1 MKKAHRDGDQTV
13 RGHSRQHASKL
24 EFDAL
29 MSSHPTLHY
38 STDTMAARLPRVVI
52 VIHSSPSSSQL
63 PASVPMVSRSD
74 E

>member
-1 MKKAHRDGDQTV
+1 MPTATV
-13 RGHSRQHASKL
+13 IKPSVGSRSNKRANPEKG
-24 EFDAL
+24 ATVP
-29 MSSHPTLHY
+29 SHPTLHY
-38 STDTMAARLPRVVI
+38 LTDMMAARLPRVVI